1 MKPHP
6 ILIIIKP
13 FYKMLSDTKLNYLQ
27 QLVQNA
33 SREEIIWTKGYLAGF
48 LEGSKNEIQIP
59 VIASTEN
66 VAVKP
71 LIIYGTET
79 GNSKKVASQL
89 LANFK
94 KNKIQAKAIDVF
106 QYDTAKLEKET
117 IILFVMSTQGEGEFP
132 QNAIQFYNYLQ
143 KNDLDLQHISFAVL
157 GLGDSSYP
165 LFCHAGVL
173 LDEILSKRGAKRLLP
188 LVKSDVD
195 FAPNVLQWEQDL
207 QQVFKQQ
214 TTTEVVISKM
224 ATTTSHKKSY
234 VGKINNKIILN
245 DIGSNKKTY
254 HIEIVTEEEVL
265 YEPGD
270 ALGIIPKNSKEDTQ
284 AIMNYFQA
292 DAQKLITINGE
303 QKTVENWLQEKN
315 IKGLSKRS
323 LEQLGHLL
331 QAEITFERADLIDVL
346 QVYPK
351 PDSFQIEN
359 LLEILL
365 PIAPRLYSIASS
377 NEAHDGEVHLT
388 VNLNTF
394 NVSNQLKTGLAS
406 QFLADFPLH
415 EPLDFYIHKNQNFRL
430 PKEDTDIIMIGPGTG
445 IAPFR
450 SFLSQRD
457 ASGAEGKN
465 WLFFGEQHFVHDF
478 YYQTEIQEWI
488 ATGVLT
494 KLDTAF
500 SRDQE
505 RKIYVQDRIKEKAKE
520 FNAWLENGAHLYI
533 CGQKNPMSAD
543 VEEVIVEVLS
553 QERNIATTEAKQ
565 ILEEL
570 EATGKYQKD
579 VY

>member
-1 MKPHP
+1 
-6 ILIIIKP
+6 
-13 FYKMLSDTKLNYLQ
+13 MLSDTKLNYLQ

-48 LEGSKNEIQIP
+48 LEGSKSGIQIP
-59 VIASTEN
+59 VAASAEN

-106 QYDTAKLEKET
+106 QYDTAKLEKES

-143 KNDLDLQHISFAVL
+143 NDDLDLQHVSFAVL

-214 TTTEVVISKM
+214 TTTEVVFSKT
-224 ATTTSHKKSY
+224 ATVTSHKKSY

-292 DAQKLITINGE
+292 DAQKLITINGK

-346 QVYPK
+346 KVYPK

-520 FNAWLENGAHLYI
+520 FNAWLESGAHLYI

-553 QERNIATTEAKQ
+553 QERNISTSEAKQ

-570 EATGKYQKD
+570 EVTGKYQKD